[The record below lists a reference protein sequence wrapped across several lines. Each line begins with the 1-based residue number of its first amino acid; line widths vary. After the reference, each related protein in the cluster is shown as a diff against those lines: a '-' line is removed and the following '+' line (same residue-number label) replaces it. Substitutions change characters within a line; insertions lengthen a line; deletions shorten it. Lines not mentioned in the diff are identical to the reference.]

1 MMELATEAPVFSAD
15 EWLQIQSDLSLS
27 GRQIAVVQQLFL
39 GHSDK
44 QIARELCISVP
55 TVRTHLNRLFLR
67 VGVQDRCELV
77 LRVFAYFLER
87 HRAQG
92 CHCTG

>member
-1 MMELATEAPVFSAD
+1 MELATEVPVFSCG

-27 GRQIAVVQQLFL
+27 GRQASVVQQLFL

-44 QIARELCISVP
+44 QIARELCIAIP
-55 TVRTHLNRLFLR
+55 TVRTHLNRLFVR
-67 VGVQDRCELV
+67 FGVQDRCELV
-77 LRVFAYFLER
+77 LHIFAYFMER

-92 CHCTG
+92 CHCV

>member
-1 MMELATEAPVFSAD
+1 MELATEAPVFSCG
-15 EWLQIQSDLSLS
+15 EWLQLKADLSLS
-27 GRQIAVVQQLFL
+27 GRQAAVVQQLFL

-44 QIARELCISVP
+44 QIAQELCISVP

-67 VGVQDRCELV
+67 FGVQDRCELV
-77 LRVFAYFLER
+77 LRVFSYFIEK

-92 CHCTG
+92 CHYM

>member
-1 MMELATEAPVFSAD
+1 MELATEAPVFSGG

-27 GRQIAVVQQLFL
+27 SRQIAVVQQLFL

-44 QIARELCISVP
+44 QIAKELCISIP

-67 VGVQDRCELV
+67 FSVQDRCELV
-77 LRVFAYFLER
+77 LRVFAYFMER
-87 HRAQG
+87 HRARG
-92 CHCTG
+92 CQCMG

>member
-1 MMELATEAPVFSAD
+1 MELATEAPVFSGV
-15 EWLQIQSDLSLS
+15 EWLQITSDLSLS
-27 GRQIAVVQQLFL
+27 SRQAAVVQQLFL

-44 QIARELCISVP
+44 QIAKELRISVP

-67 VGVQDRCELV
+67 FGVQDRCELV
-77 LRVFAYFLER
+77 LHVFAYFMER

-92 CHCTG
+92 CRCMG

>member
-1 MMELATEAPVFSAD
+1 MELATEAAVFSGG

-44 QIARELCISVP
+44 QIARDLCISIP

-67 VGVQDRCELV
+67 FGVQDRCELV
-77 LRVFAYFLER
+77 LRVFAHFMER
-87 HRAQG
+87 HRARG
-92 CHCTG
+92 CRCMG

>member
-1 MMELATEAPVFSAD
+1 METALEAPVFSCR

-27 GRQIAVVQQLFL
+27 GRQAAVVQQLFQ

-44 QIARELCISVP
+44 QIARELQISIP

-67 VGVQDRCELV
+67 FGVQDRCELV
-77 LRVFAYFLER
+77 LHVFGHFMER
-87 HRAQG
+87 HRAHG
-92 CHCTG
+92 CPCME

>member
-1 MMELATEAPVFSAD
+1 MELTTEVPVFSCG
-15 EWLQIQSDLSLS
+15 EWLQIRSDLSLS
-27 GRQIAVVQQLFL
+27 DRQAAVVQQLFF

-44 QIARELCISVP
+44 QIAKELCISVP

-67 VGVQDRCELV
+67 FGVQDRCELV
-77 LRVFAYFLER
+77 LRVFTCFMER

-92 CHCTG
+92 CRCM